1 MNTNVYAVKHSIVD
15 KNREDQSVLVQ
26 DLMLEL
32 SNKYN
37 EVFMPANVS
46 VEQTYLEGVENCV
59 CKNLY
64 SVLFVEN
71 GVGAHQ
77 NLQAPQND
85 TNIPAPV
92 NQVSPAH
99 LKETE

>member
-1 MNTNVYAVKHSIVD
+1 MISLYFLTLGQLTDKPRKFLCRFVNANVYSVKHSIVD

-37 EVFMPANVS
+37 EVFPPANAG

-64 SVLFVEN
+64 GVLFGEN
-71 GVGAHQ
+71 GVGSH
-77 NLQAPQND
+77 
-85 TNIPAPV
+85 
-92 NQVSPAH
+92 
-99 LKETE
+99 